1 MTDALAVLGGY
12 LLGSMPFGYWVPKL
26 VRGEDIRTKGSG
38 NVGASNVFR
47 VYGRSLGVPVAL
59 LDLAKGFAAAALGLW
74 AGGALIGVLAA
85 AAAMV
90 GHARPVFLRFEKGGK
105 MVATAGGATLALAPL
120 AAFICIA
127 VWLVVFLATRYASLA
142 SLVTALAL
150 AILVVVLDYPWPIIA
165 FGIAGAAAV
174 IVLHRQNIRRLVG
187 GTEHRFERQRA
198 SWLSQAASV
207 VWCELGSPVA
217 SSPRSSPDRSVA
229 LGHDVVDVDR
239 LEVDLPREQEVFVV
253 ELRQRVE
260 RVAQRM
266 AHGVLDEAGLQVRVL
281 DDEQLVRPLEQ
292 VVDRRAHRALGDV
305 DEHLRVEIL
314 LGPDEQRLTAAL
326 VVGRDGNELEDL
338 LDVVGLEPGLEE
350 SLRRHGC
357 VRGPART
364 GTR

>member
-1 MTDALAVLGGY
+1 MKEALAILGGY
-12 LLGSMPFGYWVPKL
+12 VLGSMPFGYWVPRL

-74 AGGALIGVLAA
+74 VGGALIGVFAA

-127 VWLVVFLATRYASLA
+127 VWLVVFIATRYASLA

-187 GTEHRFERQRA
+187 GSEHRFERQRA
-198 SWLSQAASV
+198 
-207 VWCELGSPVA
+207 G
-217 SSPRSSPDRSVA
+217 
-229 LGHDVVDVDR
+229 
-239 LEVDLPREQEVFVV
+239 
-253 ELRQRVE
+253 
-260 RVAQRM
+260 
-266 AHGVLDEAGLQVRVL
+266 
-281 DDEQLVRPLEQ
+281 
-292 VVDRRAHRALGDV
+292 
-305 DEHLRVEIL
+305 
-314 LGPDEQRLTAAL
+314 
-326 VVGRDGNELEDL
+326 
-338 LDVVGLEPGLEE
+338 
-350 SLRRHGC
+350 
-357 VRGPART
+357 
-364 GTR
+364 